1 MIDVDDSEENSIK
14 LTQSKKVLNY
24 IYASRKAH
32 NGPITTIEELD
43 SLFQNKKIYDKAL
56 HKSLNLEIRLCTLT
70 LTNRWGTVGFWRISH
85 KKGTNSFLLV
95 LFNRKKMSQS
105 RKSTFPMFLVIQSL
119 PH

>member
-14 LTQSKKVLNY
+14 LTQSNKVLNY

-85 KKGTNSFLLV
+85 KKGTVFCWSYLTEKKCHNQENQ
-95 LFNRKKMSQS
+95 LFPC
-105 RKSTFPMFLVIQSL
+105 FW
-119 PH
+119 

>member
-14 LTQSKKVLNY
+14 LTQSNKVLNY

-56 HKSLNLEIRLCTLT
+56 HKSLNLEIRLCKLT
-70 LTNRWGTVGFWRISH
+70 LTHS
-85 KKGTNSFLLV
+85 KGYTTK
-95 LFNRKKMSQS
+95 R
-105 RKSTFPMFLVIQSL
+105 
-119 PH
+119 